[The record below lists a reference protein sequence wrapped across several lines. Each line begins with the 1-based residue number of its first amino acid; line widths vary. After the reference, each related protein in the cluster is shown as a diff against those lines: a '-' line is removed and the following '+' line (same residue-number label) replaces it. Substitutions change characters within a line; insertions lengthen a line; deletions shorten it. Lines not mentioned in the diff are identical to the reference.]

1 MLVELLTIGNILMLL
16 SNIPSIRS
24 VIKDRSAIAG
34 YSIIGSLL
42 TLMGIVCFDIWYLL
56 MGIDYLFPLLLSIPT
71 DIYWG
76 LALVFSV
83 KRWMKRNV

>member
-1 MLVELLTIGNILMLL
+1 
-16 SNIPSIRS
+16 
-24 VIKDRSAIAG
+24 
-34 YSIIGSLL
+34 
-42 TLMGIVCFDIWYLL
+42 MGIVCFDIWYLL

-76 LALVFSV
+76 LALVFSI